1 MDGFVLDVPDT
12 RVNRTAFGGPVDG
25 RAETFKIARTRPP

>member
-1 MDGFVLDVPDT
+1 VDGFVLEVPDT

-25 RAETFKIARTRPP
+25 KGQPAGFPRPGW